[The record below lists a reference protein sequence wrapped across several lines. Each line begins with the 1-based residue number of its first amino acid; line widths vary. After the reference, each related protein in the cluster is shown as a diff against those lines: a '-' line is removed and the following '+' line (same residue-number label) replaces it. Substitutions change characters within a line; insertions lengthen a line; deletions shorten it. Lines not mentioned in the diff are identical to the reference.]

1 MTILS
6 NILWE
11 VQRLFKYEISLTF
24 QVEGRKRANNTD
36 MLTGEPLIKNGE
48 TVEEF
53 VGRYWK

>member
-1 MTILS
+1 MFIQVRDFS
-6 NILWE
+6 NI
-11 VQRLFKYEISLTF
+11 F